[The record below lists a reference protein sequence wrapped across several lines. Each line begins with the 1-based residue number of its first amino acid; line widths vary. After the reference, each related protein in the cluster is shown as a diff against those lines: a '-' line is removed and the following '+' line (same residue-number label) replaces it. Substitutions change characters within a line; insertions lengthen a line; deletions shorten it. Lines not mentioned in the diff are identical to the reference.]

1 MLLILRKT
9 YKDLSQEAARLVAD
23 RLRRKPNLVLGLA
36 TGSTPLGLYEVLI
49 DKHKNEGLDFSKIT
63 TFNLDEYVGLPPSHD
78 QSYHHFMRESLFRHI
93 NVDPRYTH
101 VPDGMADDIEAQC
114 EWYEQ
119 RIRDVGGI
127 DLQILGIGANG
138 HLAFNEPGSSLGSR
152 TRIKTL
158 SERTVQDNAR
168 FFSSMD
174 QVPRYAITMGIGTI
188 MEARELLILASG
200 ESKADAV
207 KAAVEGPITASCPAS
222 ICQMHQR
229 AYFII
234 DEEARSKLTQVPIE
248 EVTGREYAAPGYHS
262 LRLGEPSEIFK
273 ERRAQERT

>member
-1 MLLILRKT
+1 VLLILRKT
-9 YKDLSQEAARLVAD
+9 YEDLSQKGARLVAD

-36 TGSTPLGLYEVLI
+36 TGSTPLGLYKALI
-49 DKHKNEGLDFSKIT
+49 EKCKNEGLDFSKIT
-63 TFNLDEYVGLPPSHD
+63 TFNLDEYIGLPRSHE
-78 QSYHHFMRESLFRHI
+78 QSYHYFMHESFFKHI
-93 NVDPRYTH
+93 NLDPRHTH
-101 VPDGMADDIEAQC
+101 VPDGMARDIEAQC

-119 RIRDVGGI
+119 RIVEVGVI

-158 SERTVQDNAR
+158 SERTVRDNAR
-168 FFSSMD
+168 FFASMD

-207 KAAVEGPITASCPAS
+207 KAAVEGPITATCPAS
-222 ICQMHQR
+222 ICQMHRR
-229 AYFII
+229 AYIII
-234 DEEARSKLTQVPIE
+234 DEAARSKLTQVPIE
-248 EVTGREYAAPGYHS
+248 EVTGREYAAPGFQS
-262 LRLGEPSEIFK
+262 LRLGEPSEIFG